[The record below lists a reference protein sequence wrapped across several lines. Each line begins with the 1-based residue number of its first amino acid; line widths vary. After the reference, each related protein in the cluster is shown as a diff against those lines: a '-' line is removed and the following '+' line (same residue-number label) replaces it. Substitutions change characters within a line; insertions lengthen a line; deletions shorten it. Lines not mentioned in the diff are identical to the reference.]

1 MEDNEDQTSRNI
13 KDKLFKAANKIRKK
27 AMKIFMNLIGRKILI
42 IVLIVVLI
50 IVGIALLYYGV
61 THTTFTKLSET
72 FSDVGSYFKIE
83 GNEIVVDQDKLDEAY
98 KKIEKMGIN
107 VKSLGFGDSEKDY
120 LKEFLE
126 AEVITT
132 YPHLGDTGLQG
143 IIYFERN
150 GIDGTVTQLEYK
162 EYNEFMQSYNNG
174 DSDIKK
180 YFTLEETSD
189 GSSSTDTNSS
199 SVKRVVKYAKLT
211 SDGGMELDS
220 IDYRSYSD
228 GQSLPFEFSV
238 ALCLITQNP
247 NFLSAVTSLA
257 KNSKIVITI
266 AEEEVTTKENNK
278 LNYDIMDEYLKR
290 GSSIPRSY
298 VVKEDVEED
307 EGTTTITTY
316 SSRVVLTK
324 IDTWRETKTTSL
336 SYSKTENV
344 YTSTE
349 ALDQEVIS
357 ERTVMDGSDVWDITR
372 MAINRTRITTT
383 TVTTKKWNQGVA
395 QITAEL
401 DKFLSLI
408 IKPIGKN
415 IIGSGGSYTGVTY
428 PGTKYSLTDEQ
439 KEVIARMI
447 LCEDGP
453 EEGIRAVASQMCN
466 LYEYYNWEAQ
476 KGDSYAK
483 RLVEGRSFYEFI
495 TLKST
500 ASGGIG
506 WYASAD
512 VYRQKEGDWY
522 NTDQIP
528 LAISVVEDCIINGNR
543 TLPLYIN
550 EFDGLHEFDADDQ
563 SKIKNEYVSGST
575 KMNGTQGGSGIFYAV
590 IDDNVFFY
598 SDEYKTYVET
608 LSPTQPI
615 QSTPSSDTGN
625 DSSANQ
631 HVVVVDAGHGVSEH
645 GGGYDNLAKT
655 KEDVESGG
663 KAWYT
668 TGTEGRTSSGKTLEE
683 WVLNQKVVEY
693 VQEILKAYPNIKV
706 IQTGKD
712 QPNIYR
718 MQLAKDAGAELYV
731 GVHLNSNDDTSVSG
745 TFIYCSNESGNEV
758 SQKIGD
764 VFLNEVSSSLGV
776 KAQSVEANEYTGLGS
791 ATKWGFPNIY
801 TEGLFM
807 SNQSDMDIIGADN
820 DEGLKKYAEGIANG
834 ILKSFELA
842 PDADWTKLS
851 TGSPTNSSYNQV
863 GYSYVGGERVYYDL
877 PTGGRACPLDALENG
892 KGILFELLK
901 KCEKTQE
908 HEQLMRYALYKLTG
922 KSYGVES
929 ISSNDGFTSSVISDI
944 SLTTPRLTKEQFV
957 SALQDYFNKNKDIQ
971 FKTNFLDRAEEI
983 YDLGLKYNINPELI
997 ITMAKKE
1004 SGFKTKDNNQNF
1016 WGLNTPNGESRAQI
1030 DSFEE
1035 GVSQLADT
1043 FKKYMSGSGTWQE
1056 EQINEIYKQR
1066 QAANCNSNGYGL
1078 PGTLKGM
1085 LSIYSDLCGSV
1096 NGGKHF
1102 YGNWSDGGS
1111 IYLEKIYGAE
1121 YDTKCG
1127 FHANGAAGTGGHTS
1141 DTEFTIQEKAD
1152 YTAYLYENQ
1161 IEFWKEIFGQYA
1173 SVGGDIISA
1182 CQDVMNK
1189 WISRGVRY
1197 STDYLAPTVQEAYES
1212 YPYGCCATYTS
1223 TVLYRAGLLSAEHI
1237 NKYSFHAT
1245 DNMPDM
1251 LKDAGWIEV
1260 GSLASLDVQDLKPG
1274 DVLNRR
1280 KSDSSGEYG
1289 HVVIYVGDGLVYD
1302 QSSGVYSS
1310 SGAAPSGGPK
1320 SIGSYK
1326 NQSNMYVYRA
1336 P

>member
-1 MEDNEDQTSRNI
+1 MENNENQTNKNI
-13 KDKLFKAANKIRKK
+13 KDKLFKAANEARKM

-42 IVLIVVLI
+42 VALIVVLI
-50 IVGIALLYYGV
+50 IVGITLFYYGV

-72 FSDVGSYFKIE
+72 FSDVGSFFKIE
-83 GNEIVVDQDKLDEAY
+83 GNEIVVDQNKLDEAY
-98 KKIEKMGIN
+98 KEIEKMGIN
-107 VKSLGFGDSEKDY
+107 IKSLGFGDSEKDY

-150 GIDGTVTQLEYK
+150 NIDGTITQLEYK
-162 EYNEFMQSYNNG
+162 EYNEFMQSYDNG
-174 DSDIKK
+174 DSNIRN

-189 GSSSTDTNSS
+189 NTSSAETDS
-199 SVKRVVKYAKLT
+199 SVKRVVKYVKLT

-220 IDYRSYSD
+220 IDYRTYSD
-228 GQSLPFEFSV
+228 GQSLPFEFSI

-266 AEEEVTTKENNK
+266 AEEEVITKENNK
-278 LNYDIMDEYLKR
+278 LNYDIVDKYQKK
-290 GSSIPRSY
+290 GSNTTRSH
-298 VVKEDVEED
+298 VVKQGVEED
-307 EGTTTITTY
+307 EGTTTVTSY
-316 SSRVVLTK
+316 SSRVVLTT
-324 IDTWRETKTTSL
+324 IDTWRETKTTNL
-336 SYSKTENV
+336 SYDSSENV

-349 ALDQEVIS
+349 ALETETIS
-357 ERTVMDGSDVWDITR
+357 ENTVMDGSDVWNIIR
-372 MAINRTRITTT
+372 MAINRTRTTTT
-383 TVTTKKWNQGVA
+383 TVTTKKWNQGA
-395 QITAEL
+395 TQITAEL

-408 IKPIGKN
+408 IKPVGKN
-415 IIGSGGSYTGVTY
+415 IIGGTGSYTGVTY
-428 PGTKYSLTDEQ
+428 PGTKYNLTDDQ

-447 LCEDGP
+447 LCEDGT
-453 EEGIRAVASQMCN
+453 EEGIRAVASQMGN
-466 LYEYYNWEAQ
+466 LYEYYSWEAQ
-476 KGDSYAK
+476 KGDSYAQK
-483 RLVEGRSFYEFI
+483 LVGGRTFYEFI
-495 TLKST
+495 TLKSQ

-522 NTDQIP
+522 DTNQIP

-550 EFDGLHEFDADDQ
+550 EFDGFSEFSKSTQ
-563 SKIKNEYVSGST
+563 QKIKNEYVSGVT
-575 KMNGTQGGSGIFYAV
+575 KMNGTQGGNGIFYAL
-590 IDDNVFFY
+590 INDNVFFY
-598 SDEYKTYVET
+598 SDEYKTYIET
-608 LSPTQPI
+608 LSPTQ
-615 QSTPSSDTGN
+615 STPSSGDGN
-625 DSSANQ
+625 NSSTNQ
-631 HVVVVDAGHGVSEH
+631 HIVVVDAGHGVAEH

-655 KEDVESGG
+655 KEDVQSGG

-668 TGTEGRTSSGKTLEE
+668 TGTEGKTSSGKTLEE

-731 GVHLNSNDDTSVSG
+731 GVHLNSNDDKSVSG
-745 TFIYCSNESGNEV
+745 TYIYCSNESGNEV

-764 VFLNEVSSSLGV
+764 IFLNTVSNSLGV
-776 KAQSVEANEYTGLGS
+776 KAQSVESNEYTGLGS
-791 ATKWGFPNIY
+791 ATTWGFPNIY

-851 TGSPTNSSYNQV
+851 TVSQTNSSYNQV
-863 GYSYVGGERVYYDL
+863 GYSYIGGERVYYDL
-877 PTGGRACPLDALENG
+877 PTGGRSCPIDALENG
-892 KGILFELLK
+892 RGILFELLK
-901 KCEKTQE
+901 KSEKTQE

-929 ISSNDGFTSSVISDI
+929 ISSNDGFTSSTLSDI
-944 SLTTPRLTKEQFV
+944 SLTTSKLTKEQFI
-957 SALQDYFNKNKDIQ
+957 SALQDYAKKSGNISFQ
-971 FKTNFLDRAEEI
+971 ANFLNRAGEI
-983 YDLGLKYNINPELI
+983 YDLGLKYNVNPELI
-997 ITMAKKE
+997 ITMAEKE
-1004 SGFKTKDNNQNF
+1004 SNFKTSNNNQNF
-1016 WGLNTPNGESRAQI
+1016 WGLNTPNGESLAYI
-1030 DSFEE
+1030 SSFEE
-1035 GVSQLADT
+1035 GVSQLAES

-1056 EQINEIYKQR
+1056 EKINEIYKQR

-1096 NGGKHF
+1096 NEGKHF
-1102 YGNWSDGGS
+1102 YGNWSDGGT

-1121 YDTKCG
+1121 YETKCG
-1127 FHANGAAGTGGHTS
+1127 FHENGTVGAGGHTS

-1161 IEFWKEIFGQYA
+1161 LKYWKDIFGQYA
-1173 SVGGDIISA
+1173 NLGGDIISA

-1197 STDYLAPTVQEAYES
+1197 STNILAPNVEQAYES
-1212 YPYGCCATYTS
+1212 YGYGCCATYTS

-1237 NKYSFHAT
+1237 NKYQFHST
-1245 DNMPDM
+1245 NDMPEM
-1251 LKDAGWIEV
+1251 LKDAGWKEV
-1260 GSLASLDVQDLKPG
+1260 GSLANLQLSDLQVG

-1280 KSDSSGEYG
+1280 RSDSNGAG

-1310 SGAAPSGGPK
+1310 SGSAPSGGPK
-1320 SIGSYK
+1320 SINSYLG
-1326 NQSNMYVYRA
+1326 QSKMYVYRA